1 MTAPRAELHHSLDTY
16 AQGFQLLTDDAL
28 RHLPAK
34 ILDEE
39 TYLSIIGEGER
50 VKTHILAPIEGSE
63 GTYRGPNAVS
73 CPWDNHQFLGLQLG
87 RETAG
92 ELCP

>member
-1 MTAPRAELHHSLDTY
+1 MELHPSLDTC
-16 AQGFQLLTDDAL
+16 AQGLQLLTDDAL

-39 TYLSIIGEGER
+39 TYLPILGER
-50 VKTHILAPIEGSE
+50 ESVKTHTFALIEESGS
-63 GTYRGPNAVS
+63 THRGPKAVS

-87 RETAG
+87 REAAG
-92 ELCP
+92 ALRP